1 MIKSYF
7 KIAWRNIKH
16 NKSYALV
23 NILGLSLGIASALL
37 IFAVVAYHFSFDR
50 FHPHKDRIYRLVTE
64 WHDDGIGRSPGVPR
78 PLGKSFRDDF
88 SFADHTARIVDYRN
102 VMVAVADGGDD
113 KRFVEESG
121 IAYTEPAFFA
131 IFHFPLLRGDSSTI
145 LRQPHEIVLTERM
158 AKKYFGDGDP
168 LGKTLRIGNQTD
180 YVVTGILADFPTNTG
195 FTQEIF
201 ASYHELLKNDDGG
214 EDNWR
219 GVFTGSKCYTLLKD
233 GVDTEQ
239 VVKGLDELPK
249 RIYEGRDKDIWKFRL
264 QPLNDIHFN
273 PDFDGYV
280 NKSYLWALLFIGLFL
295 IVTAAINFTNLATA
309 QAINRAKE
317 IGVRKVLGGNRNQ
330 LFWQFISETAII
342 TAFALVTAYGIAY
355 VALPVINQLLEIH
368 VHLRLF
374 DSWQLP
380 LFLVCVAVF
389 VIFLSGFYPGLVLAG
404 FKPVQALRGKITQ
417 RDIGGFSLRRTL
429 VIGQFAISQ
438 VLIIGTLIIA
448 HQIRYARE
456 TDLGFD
462 KEALVSL
469 PVPDRQNVSKM
480 KTLSDRLATVN
491 GVKSISL
498 NFQPPAS
505 GSNNLTDIRYDNR
518 LESERWSINLKYAD
532 NRYLST
538 FDIPLVAG
546 RNFFP
551 SDTIREFLVN
561 ETFVKKLNLTS
572 PEEVIGK
579 HIAVNGDGKQGTI
592 VGVVKDFYNYSFHT
606 EKDAVCIMPWTIYYG
621 NCSVKL
627 DGRQLVST
635 MASLERIWK
644 ETYPDYVYS
653 YQFLD
658 DSITEFYKLDNI
670 MLNLIQGFALVA
682 ILIGCLGLY
691 GLISFM
697 ALHKTKEIGIRKV
710 LGATVPQILWFF
722 GREFA
727 RLLLIAFVIAAPIA
741 WLGMDRYL
749 QDFTYRIGV
758 GPGIFL
764 FAIGITLAIA
774 ALTVGYRSL
783 RAALAN
789 PVDSLRDE

>member
-1 MIKSYF
+1 MT
-7 KIAWRNIKH
+7 
-16 NKSYALV
+16 ALFA
-23 NILGLSLGIASALL
+23 LLLSLGLIALL
-37 IFAVVAYHFSFDR
+37 LPVFNSLSGKSISFDTLLQPNTLLTILAVVAFVGLMGGSYPALYLSKFNPVSVLKGSLSKSSSNVTLRRALVVIQFSISIIMLICTWAVYNQLAYLR
-50 FHPHKDRIYRLVTE
+50 SKD
-64 WHDDGIGRSPGVPR
+64 
-78 PLGKSFRDDF
+78 LGFNKD
-88 SFADHTARIVDYRN
+88 
-102 VMVAVADGGDD
+102 
-113 KRFVEESG
+113 
-121 IAYTEPAFFA
+121 
-131 IFHFPLLRGDSSTI
+131 
-145 LRQPHEIVLTERM
+145 QVLTITANSQR
-158 AKKYFGDGDP
+158 DV
-168 LGKTLRIGNQTD
+168 RSQ
-180 YVVTGILADFPTNTG
+180 ILSF
-195 FTQEIF
+195 
-201 ASYHELLKNDDGG
+201 KN
-214 EDNWR
+214 EMRQNP
-219 GVFTGSKCYTLLKD
+219 
-233 GVDTEQ
+233 Q
-239 VVKGLDELPK
+239 VLAVSTSQAVPGA
-249 RIYEGRDKDIWKFRL
+249 
-264 QPLNDIHFN
+264 N
-273 PDFDGYV
+273 
-280 NKSYLWALLFIGLFL
+280 
-295 IVTAAINFTNLATA
+295 INFNLFSVESK
-309 QAINRAKE
+309 N
-317 IGVRKVLGGNRNQ
+317 G
-330 LFWQFISETAII
+330 FSETAII
-342 TAFALVTAYGIAY
+342 TAFALVTAYVIAY
-355 VALPVINQLLEIH
+355 VALPVINQLLEIQ

-404 FKPVQALRGKITQ
+404 FRPVQALRGKITQ

-448 HQIRYARE
+448 NQIRYARE

-561 ETFVKKLNLTS
+561 ETFVKKLNLAS

-579 HIAVNGDGKQGTI
+579 HIAVNGDDNRGTI

-621 NCSVKL
+621 NCSIKL

-658 DSITEFYKLDNI
+658 DSIAEFYKLDNI

-697 ALHKTKEIGIRKV
+697 ALHETKEIGIRKV

-727 RLLLIAFVIAAPIA
+727 RLLLIAFIIAAPIA
-741 WLGMDRYL
+741 WLGMNRYL

-764 FAIGITLAIA
+764 LAIGITLAIA